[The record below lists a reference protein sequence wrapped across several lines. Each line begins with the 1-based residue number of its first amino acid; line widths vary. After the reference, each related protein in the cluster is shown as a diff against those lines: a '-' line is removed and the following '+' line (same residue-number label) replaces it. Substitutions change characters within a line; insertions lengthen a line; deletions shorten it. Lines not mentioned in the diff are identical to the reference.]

1 LYKHILLKNKPM
13 ASDKPTTGM
22 EVFDHPIIG
31 HQRYVS
37 MKERGLGFS

>member
-1 LYKHILLKNKPM
+1 M

-22 EVFDHPIIG
+22 EVFDHLIIG

-37 MKERGLGFS
+37 VKERGLGFS